1 VANGDHKRLVLRPA
15 GRNPIGVDPFLVAA
29 SRQSAAIPGSD
40 LHRRSAETPLRR
52 ASGPNAC
59 AKATGGPP
67 RCGIRTVS
75 RGLWT
80 ADCGLQTVDR
90 GFTRPAPAAAK
101 PETSTCHNSHPSHKS
116 HCPQVPRLK
125 PRPEDVPPNRTF
137 PCSTQPAYA
146 LQCATA
152 YVQSSRHARFARP
165 GRPPRPPPAN
175 RPVAPAKRRGRS
187 RADHC
192 QGAPSPQADRR
203 GAADRHLQE
212 QPSLC
217 CIVG

>member
-1 VANGDHKRLVLRPA
+1 MCNKAQGWTKGTTLGPGGAGAPNPNGVVANGDHKRLVLRPA

-125 PRPEDVPPNRTF
+125 PRPEDVPPSRSPGATT
-137 PCSTQPAYA
+137 PQRPA
-146 LQCATA
+146 LRRNPQETA
-152 YVQSSRHARFARP
+152 NICTMTHSSPP
-165 GRPPRPPPAN
+165 GSMERDRAF
-175 RPVAPAKRRGRS
+175 VAILR
-187 RADHC
+187 
-192 QGAPSPQADRR
+192 
-203 GAADRHLQE
+203 
-212 QPSLC
+212 
-217 CIVG
+217 